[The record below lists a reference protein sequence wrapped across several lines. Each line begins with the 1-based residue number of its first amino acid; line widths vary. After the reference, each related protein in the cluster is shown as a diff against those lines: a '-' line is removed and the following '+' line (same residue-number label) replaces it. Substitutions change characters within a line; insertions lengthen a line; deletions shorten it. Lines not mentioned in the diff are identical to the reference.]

1 MAVFCYN
8 APVMHRRIPPAVIGV
23 GTMLGYIVGV
33 GIFGVPYAYVRGG
46 VWWGVG
52 VTVLAG
58 IVLSLIHLMFAQLLA
73 VSGGEMRE
81 VGIVGRYLGGR
92 WRAVALGA
100 ATLGIYGGLL
110 AYTIAAG
117 RFADVLMPAP
127 LQFGSEA
134 WSYLCFAVFMAFLAP
149 GRAAMVRVEAILTFV
164 LLAAIVGVLA
174 VVAPHVQPENITWLA
189 PRGIVGVFGVAVYA
203 LGGIAA
209 VPTVLEVMAG
219 NRRGGQRAVVIGTL
233 LALALTVAFGLV
245 VAGASGL
252 RTTEEAV
259 RGLIPVTGEG
269 IVRLAALFG
278 LMGIATSF
286 LPLATY
292 LHDVYRLDLKV
303 PTWSAWLLTLLPP
316 LLLFASGERSFIR
329 VIGFTGA
336 VLVGIG
342 NFLLIW
348 SYLRARRTLP
358 VQKRALLRVP
368 EGAAVCAAAVVI
380 LGAAAEVFTTV
391 WPG

>member
-8 APVMHRRIPPAVIGV
+8 ARVMHRRIPPAAIAT

-52 VTVLAG
+52 VTILAG
-58 IVLSLIHLMFAQLLA
+58 VVLSLVHLMFAQILA
-73 VSGGEMRE
+73 ASGGELRE
-81 VGIVGRYLGGR
+81 VGVVGRYLGPR
-92 WRAVALGA
+92 WRAVALAA
-100 ATLGIYGGLL
+100 ATFGIYGGLL

-117 RFADVLMPAP
+117 RFADVLMPDV
-127 LQFGSEA
+127 LRFGPEVWGYA
-134 WSYLCFAVFMAFLAP
+134 MFALFVLFLAP
-149 GRAAMVRVEAILTFV
+149 GRAAMVRTEALLTFI
-164 LLAAIVGVLA
+164 LLVAIVAVLA
-174 VVAPHVQPENITWLA
+174 VVAPHARPENLSGIA
-189 PRGIVGVFGVAVYA
+189 PRGMFGVFGVAVYA

-209 VPTVLEVMAG
+209 VPTVLEIMAG
-219 NRRGGQRAVVIGTL
+219 NRAGGQRAVVRGTL
-233 LALALTVAFGLV
+233 LALALTVAFGIV

-269 IVRLAALFG
+269 IVRIAALFG
-278 LMGIATSF
+278 LVGIATSF

-303 PTWSAWLLTLLPP
+303 PKWSAWVLTLLPP

-358 VQKRALLRVP
+358 VHKRALLRVP
-368 EGAAVCAAAVVI
+368 EGAAVFAAAVIV
-380 LGAAAEVFTTV
+380 LGAVAEVVTSV